1 MTYIFA
7 FRSLVNKPNTLSIV
21 RVPKGVYRALQL
33 DGRGVTLQRKKKR
46 IVRTKDYWKIKML
59 KLIVYLFSF
68 LCLTCAK
75 ECVPCVLGNFIFFL
89 FFVLASDHH
98 Y

>member
-7 FRSLVNKPNTLSIV
+7 FLSLVNKFNTLLIV
-21 RVPKGVYRALQL
+21 RVPERVYRALQL
-33 DGRGVTLQRKKKR
+33 IGHEVTLQRKKEC

-59 KLIVYLFSF
+59 KLIMYLFTF

-75 ECVPCVLGNFIFFL
+75 EYVSCLLGNSIFFL
-89 FFVLASDHH
+89 FSVLASDCR

>member
-1 MTYIFA
+1 MTYIFV
-7 FRSLVNKPNTLSIV
+7 FQSLVNKPCTLSIM
-21 RVPKGVYRALQL
+21 RVAEGVYGALQL
-33 DGRGVTLQRKKKR
+33 IGHGVTLQRKKKR

-59 KLIVYLFSF
+59 KLIVYLFTF

-75 ECVPCVLGNFIFFL
+75 ELSVV
-89 FFVLASDHH
+89 